1 MELNWIKELR
11 AAPCVGAPPSGRRGF
26 KTGSGG
32 IAILD
37 ARRLRPASGSGVWSL
52 PELLHIG
59 YPCVPRE
66 DLLQTGFRR
75 RSRVIFSTWFRPS
88 RKFIDISSSV
98 TRGACLSPACTLGK
112 SNVSVG
118 PTNNIYCA

>member
-1 MELNWIKELR
+1 MLGRPL
-11 AAPCVGAPPSGRRGF
+11 AAVEGSKREVVESPYWTPVGYVQPVA
-26 KTGSGG
+26 
-32 IAILD
+32 LE
-37 ARRLRPASGSGVWSL
+37 SGVYPSYS
-52 PELLHIG
+52 IVG

-98 TRGACLSPACTLGK
+98 TRGACLSPACRQ
-112 SNVSVG
+112 V
-118 PTNNIYCA
+118 